1 MKRTKEAKQF
11 RQGDVFIERISAI
24 PEDAESIPRGP
35 DARGIILALGEAT
48 NHAHAIALPEAAF
61 LAKGAERFLRVP
73 KKAYLDHEEHSRIEL
88 PRGLYRVTRQVEY
101 SPEEIRNVQ
110 D

>member
-1 MKRTKEAKQF
+1 MKREKRMF
-11 RQGDVFIERISAI
+11 RQGDVLVERV
-24 PEDAESIPRGP
+24 ESIPEGTEPVERENG
-35 DARGIILALGEAT
+35 RIVLAHGEAT
-48 NHAHAIALPEAAF
+48 GHAHAIALPEAAF